1 MSTTFWAV
9 FFGATVAYLVTTL
22 IEGLVEEYHLRR
34 HSKYLEYLEDSTDDF
49 FEELKTTK
57 K

>member
-9 FFGATVAYLVTTL
+9 FFGATTAYLVTTL
-22 IEGLVEEYHLRR
+22 IEGIVDDLHVKR
-34 HSKYLEYLEDSTDDF
+34 HTKYLEYLEDSTEDF
-49 FEELKTTK
+49 FDNLTTK

>member
-9 FFGATVAYLVTTL
+9 FLGVSLAYIVTTL

-34 HSKYLEYLEDSTDDF
+34 HTKYLEYLEDSTDDF